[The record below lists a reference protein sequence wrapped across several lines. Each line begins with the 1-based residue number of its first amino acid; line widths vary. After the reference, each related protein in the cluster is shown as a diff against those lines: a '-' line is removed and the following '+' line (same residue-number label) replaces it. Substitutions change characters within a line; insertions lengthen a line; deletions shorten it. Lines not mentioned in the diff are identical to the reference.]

1 MRIVNRQT
9 FLSLP
14 ENTVYS
20 ISHWT
25 PDGGSTSITDLKIK
39 GPTVA
44 GADYYE
50 TSIPDFDFNSIDEA
64 GEEIERSI
72 KMGWSVDPDFNVETR
87 NSMLDEAQMFAVW
100 EKEDIERLIVRLKEC
115 L

>member
-1 MRIVNRQT
+1 MRIVDRKA

-14 ENTVYS
+14 QNTVYS

-25 PDGGSTSITDLKIK
+25 PEGGSTSITDLLIK

-44 GADYYE
+44 DADYYE
-50 TSIPDFDFNSIDEA
+50 TAIPDFDFNSAEEMS
-64 GEEIERSI
+64 EEIERSI
-72 KMGWSVDPDFNVETR
+72 KRGWSVDPDFSVETR
-87 NSMLDEAQMFAVW
+87 NSMFDENQMYAVW
-100 EKEDIERLIVRLKEC
+100 EKEDIERLIERLKEC

>member
-1 MRIVNRQT
+1 MRIVDRQT

-20 ISHWT
+20 ISHWN
-25 PDGGSTSITDLKIK
+25 PEGGSTAITDLYIK

-44 GADYYE
+44 DADYYE
-50 TSIPDFDFNSIDEA
+50 TAIPSFDFNSIEEMSA
-64 GEEIERSI
+64 EIERSLSR
-72 KMGWSVDPDFNVETR
+72 GWSVDPDFGVETR
-87 NSMLDEAQMFAVW
+87 NSMFDENQMFAVW
-100 EKEDIERLIVRLKEC
+100 EKEDIERLIARLNEC

>member
-25 PDGGSTSITDLKIK
+25 LDGGSTSITDLKIK

-44 GADYYE
+44 DADYYE
-50 TSIPDFDFNSIDEA
+50 TSIPDFDFNSVDEMA
-64 GEEIERSI
+64 EEIERSI
-72 KMGWSVDPDFNVETR
+72 KHGWSVDPDFSVETR
-87 NSMLDEAQMFAVW
+87 NSMFDDNQMYAVW
-100 EKEDIERLIVRLKEC
+100 EKEDIERLIARLNEC